1 MHCLRTLLLAL
12 CLGLAGASQNASAGA
27 SKIIKVLPHY
37 LDKEGHASVSPS
49 LYERD
54 GYQADLRRNLKACSG
69 LRFDV
74 QWKTPPKAG
83 ANLKLR
89 VEVLGGEPKSAGVG
103 TPGRAIEVVGAAASG
118 DIRTTKAKPVVVETP
133 VRARTGWS
141 RWTPVLLT
149 GEGYQ
154 KAGAISS
161 WRVTL
166 WDGDRLLAEQKSFL
180 W

>member
-12 CLGLAGASQNASAGA
+12 CLGLAGASQSASAGA

-54 GYQADLRRNLKACSG
+54 GYQAKLRRNLKECSG

-74 QWKTPPKAG
+74 QWKTPPSAG
-83 ANLKLR
+83 AHLKLR
-89 VEVLGGEPKSAGVG
+89 VEVLGGEPKSAGAGVLAK
-103 TPGRAIEVVGAAASG
+103 TVEVAGSPTSG
-118 DIRTTKAKPVVVETP
+118 EIRTTKTKPVVVELP

-141 RWTPVLLT
+141 RWTPVLLA

-154 KAGAISS
+154 KAGEVSA

>member
-1 MHCLRTLLLAL
+1 MLAV
-12 CLGLAGASQNASAGA
+12 CLGLAGASQSASAGG
-27 SKIIKVLPHY
+27 SKIVKVLPHY

-54 GYQADLRRNLKACSG
+54 AYQAQLRRNLKECSG

-74 QWKTPPKAG
+74 QWKSPPSAG

-89 VEVLGGEPKSAGVG
+89 VEVLGGEPKSAGATGLGKSIQVARS
-103 TPGRAIEVVGAAASG
+103 PASG
-118 DIRTTKAKPVVVETP
+118 EMRATKAKPVVVETA
-133 VRARTGWS
+133 VRAKTGWS
-141 RWTPVLLT
+141 RWTPVLLA

-154 KAGAISS
+154 KAGEVSA

-166 WDGDRLLAEQKSFL
+166 WDGDQLLAEQKSFL